1 MNKEAKLKYNA
12 GSFEILENG
21 DHVICAVSKAKIS
34 LENLKYWSVELQEPY
49 LSPAEVSQKFSNE

>member
-12 GSFEILENG
+12 GSFEILESG
-21 DHVICAVSKAKIS
+21 DYVICAVSKAKIP

-49 LSPAEVSQKFSNE
+49 LSPIEVSQKFSNE